1 MRGELSLLLA
11 LARLVLEERTLADC
25 RALLT
30 EDARRFDWGYFIDRA
45 ARHRLLPLVGR
56 HITRHRLFHGEPG
69 MPAIPYHWV
78 YEAAYLATRDRAAVL
93 AEEYGAVI
101 DALTT
106 QGPPFAVRKGP
117 TVARLYGD
125 PGLRRSNDLDLLID
139 RTDLP
144 ALADVL
150 VGLGYRQ
157 GWPDET
163 GTRLLDYRR
172 STRMFW
178 QVNLPNALP
187 LVKLANRELVES
199 YRLDICFDI
208 FPARSGDDCPT
219 SEMLA
224 DSVSFPMFGRTG
236 PALGPADRFID
247 LCTHL
252 HKESTSLYYIENG
265 SDLELLKF
273 HDVALAALSVTD
285 ENQWPAVRA
294 AAFRYGAER
303 SVYYALHH
311 VSLLYPEAVPSVEL
325 AHFRPAETAYL
336 DEYGTFD
343 GKPGLWTA
351 PFLDRLF
358 DVSRQDRVAATSSIP
373 LT

>member
-1 MRGELSLLLA
+1 MRGESSLLLA
-11 LARLVLEERTLADC
+11 LARLVLDERTLAEC
-25 RALLT
+25 RALLA
-30 EDARRFDWGYFIDRA
+30 EHGRKFDWGYFIDRA

-78 YEAAYLATRDRAAVL
+78 YEAAYLATRDRAALL
-93 AEEYGAVI
+93 AEEYGQVI

-106 QGPPFAVRKGP
+106 HGPAFAVRKGP
-117 TVARLYGD
+117 TVSCLYGD
-125 PGLRRSNDLDLLID
+125 PGLRRSNDLDLLVD
-139 RTDLP
+139 RADLP
-144 ALADVL
+144 ALAEVL
-150 VGLGYRQ
+150 ASLGYRE
-157 GWPDET
+157 GWLDEG

-172 STRMFW
+172 TTRMFW

-199 YRLDICFDI
+199 YRVDICFDI
-208 FPARSGDDCPT
+208 FPARSEASCST
-219 SEMLA
+219 IEMLA
-224 DSVSFPMFGRTG
+224 GSVPFPMFGRVG

-273 HDVALAALSVTD
+273 HDVALAALSIT
-285 ENQWPAVRA
+285 EEKEWSAVRA
-294 AAFRYGAER
+294 AASRYRADR

-311 VSLLYPEAVPSVEL
+311 VSLLYPEAVPPVEV
-325 AHFRPAETAYL
+325 AHFEPADTAYL

-343 GKPGLWTA
+343 GRPGPWGT

-358 DVSRQDRVAATSSIP
+358 DVSRPDRVATASSIP